1 MSRRHRR
8 IHDLI
13 GYLAVLI
20 IALGC
25 LFLMVLA

>member
-1 MSRRHRR
+1 MSRHRR